1 MIIVDS
7 NDSFSRS
14 SCFIARLTLNNSCS
28 YAPGTA
34 VIYLAGWHLCFL
46 HALFNP
52 DSSEVPSCVKGRVLL
67 ITQQPG
73 FCKTRGVVVVI
84 VTDGEWK
91 GKMGAG
97 EEEIH
102 LP

>member
-1 MIIVDS
+1 MHLV
-7 NDSFSRS
+7 
-14 SCFIARLTLNNSCS
+14 LLLYT
-28 YAPGTA
+28 
-34 VIYLAGWHLCFL
+34 WHLCFL